1 MGSGSDSNDPVT
13 MESLWDFLP
22 CVRLDFVS
30 RAVTNLVGLP
40 RRWTSRYCPPSAS
53 CGALA
58 HPFCPLSPLQAL
70 KGYMDSCRLHA
81 SHYLHI
87 PLYSISLM
95 IIFVEV
101 LGAVTRS
108 LGSFMHKRAWICSQC
123 HGAAL
128 VLGRCLVTVAANQ
141 PGADCLATCRFSKK

>member
-1 MGSGSDSNDPVT
+1 MASDRDVNDPVT
-13 MESLWDFLP
+13 MESRWDFFYD
-22 CVRLDFVS
+22 VFYFVS
-30 RAVTNLVGLP
+30 RAVTNLLGVV
-40 RRWTSRYCPPSAS
+40 RRWTSRYSPPSPC

-58 HPFCPLSPLQAL
+58 NPFCPLSPLRAL
-70 KGYMDSCRLHA
+70 KGNMDSCGLHA

-108 LGSFMHKRAWICSQC
+108 LGPFMHKRAWICSQC

-128 VLGRCLVTVAANQ
+128 VLGRCLVTAAANQ